1 MPKRK
6 KAEEFASLGT
16 KDCWHP
22 YGLQVLTPSK
32 FAMVVGKIL
41 RGSHSL
47 VKPHLSVQP
56 NNTSTNQS
64 S

>member
-6 KAEEFASLGT
+6 KAEEYAPLGV

-32 FAMVVGKIL
+32 FALVVGKIL

-47 VKPHLSVQP
+47 VRPRVTGRPDDSQP
-56 NNTSTNQS
+56 SQNS
-64 S
+64 